1 MTLERHI
8 EVLRFAAAHALKTER
23 TEERFRFLELISFL
37 EELKERRDTERLWKN
52 TMMKGEKK

>member
-23 TEERFRFLELISFL
+23 TEERFRFLELIGFL

-52 TMMKGEKK
+52 TMKREKK